1 MFRPNEANEKLRI
14 DNNKIKIQDI
24 EATFEKLSENLIRE
38 SLQTYMAIQQYSGKD
53 LYRRMIKDN
62 FSVSKLDIE
71 QDIPPSRP
79 ARNVSNKCP
88 PCTPPQ
94 PTTAPPSL
102 PQI

>member
-1 MFRPNEANEKLRI
+1 MFRPQEANENLMTVK
-14 DNNKIKIQDI
+14 NKTKIQEI

-38 SLQTYMAIQQYSGKD
+38 SLETYMAIQQYSGKD
-53 LYRRMIKDN
+53 SYRNMIKDN

-79 ARNVSNKCP
+79 ARKVSNTCP
-88 PCTPPQ
+88 PCPPPP
-94 PTTAPPSL
+94 PTSAPPPL

>member
-1 MFRPNEANEKLRI
+1 MFRPQEANENIRTEE
-14 DNNKIKIQDI
+14 NKTKIQDL

-38 SLQTYMAIQQYSGKD
+38 SLQTYMTIKQYSGKD
-53 LYRRMIKDN
+53 SYRNMIKDN

-88 PCTPPQ
+88 PCPPPQ
-94 PTTAPPSL
+94 PTSAPPSL

>member
-1 MFRPNEANEKLRI
+1 MFGPQEANENIRMENDKT
-14 DNNKIKIQDI
+14 KIQDL

-53 LYRRMIKDN
+53 SYRSMIKDN

-88 PCTPPQ
+88 PCPPPQ
-94 PTTAPPSL
+94 PTSAPPSL

>member
-1 MFRPNEANEKLRI
+1 MFRPQETNENLRME
-14 DNNKIKIQDI
+14 NNKTKIQDI

-53 LYRRMIKDN
+53 SYRNMIKDN

-71 QDIPPSRP
+71 QDIPTSKP
-79 ARNVSNKCP
+79 ARKVSNTCP
-88 PCTPPQ
+88 PCLPPPPSATPP
-94 PTTAPPSL
+94 PL